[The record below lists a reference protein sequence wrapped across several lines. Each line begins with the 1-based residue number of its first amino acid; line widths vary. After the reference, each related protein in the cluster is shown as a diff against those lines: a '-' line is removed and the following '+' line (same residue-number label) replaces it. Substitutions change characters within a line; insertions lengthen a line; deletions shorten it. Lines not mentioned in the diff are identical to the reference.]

1 MGMAYEVLYDVY
13 SLFIASIKAEQ
24 VYMLGY
30 SAALFFFIPKLF
42 GKTLYL
48 NPDGLEWKRSKFTSP
63 IKLLLKI
70 NEKMG
75 TFWAD
80 MIIADSKGIKK
91 YYDKKYDIDSS
102 FIAYGVDKIPNV
114 EWDNEKLPEILK
126 HGISINP
133 AYWLLVARLEPENNI
148 HTIIEGYM
156 KSDAKKPLIIVGNF
170 GSPEYKQRIL
180 QMLKIRSKD
189 KKIVFTGGVYDQE
202 SLNMLRQNCFA
213 YLHGHSVGGTN
224 PSLVEAMSMKNLLV
238 AHDNEFNREVCEDT
252 AMYFQDSDDLKDKI
266 NLIESTPENYQELKS
281 KAYNR
286 VHKEYSGI
294 KLPIN
299 IIKYSKPILRRGKVK
314 ILLVTYMESTHP
326 GGINKVVR
334 EIAKNVSNMGH
345 ETIVLQPN
353 PAGLPD
359 EEIYEGFKIIRIS
372 SPLDKYLYGISIGL
386 YQYLKKNLKDINPD
400 IIHVNGYHTL
410 QSIEVIHTI
419 KRIVSQHSTNIFTI
433 P

>member
-1 MGMAYEVLYDVY
+1 MKGEEQKSTSIAIIGSRGIPNNYGGFEGFTEVLSQNLVKKGYKVYVSCEHPGEKDNPDTFNGVNLFYFPIKHPKSPVMGMLYEVLYDVY
-13 SLFIASIKAEQ
+13 SLFIASLRAEQ

-48 NPDGLEWKRSKFTSP
+48 NPDGLEWKRAKFNSH

-75 TFWAD
+75 SFWAD

-91 YYDKKYDIDSS
+91 YYDKKYDLESS
-102 FIAYGVDKIPNV
+102 FIAYGADEIPNV

-148 HTIIEGYM
+148 HTMIEGYI

-170 GSPEYKQRIL
+170 STQEYKQYIQSML
-180 QMLKIRSKD
+180 QHRSKD
-189 KKIVFTGGVYDQE
+189 KKIVFTGGIYDQE

-238 AHDNEFNREVCEDT
+238 AHDNQFNREVCEDT
-252 AMYFQDSDDLKDKI
+252 ALYFQDSEDLKDKI
-266 NLIESTPENYQELKS
+266 NLIESKPENYQELKS
-281 KAYNR
+281 KAFNR
-286 VHKEYSGI
+286 VHKEYSW
-294 KLPIN
+294 
-299 IIKYSKPILRRGKVK
+299 
-314 ILLVTYMESTHP
+314 
-326 GGINKVVR
+326 
-334 EIAKNVSNMGH
+334 
-345 ETIVLQPN
+345 
-353 PAGLPD
+353 D
-359 EEIYEGFKIIRIS
+359 KIIS
-372 SPLDKYLYGISIGL
+372 QYNQLFKANNKGGKSENPNGNLYG
-386 YQYLKKNLKDINPD
+386 K
-400 IIHVNGYHTL
+400 HT
-410 QSIEVIHTI
+410 SRRH
-419 KRIVSQHSTNIFTI
+419 
-433 P
+433 

>member
-1 MGMAYEVLYDVY
+1 MVECVKMNDGEQKNTSIAIIGSRGIPNNYGGFEGFTEVLSQNLTKKGYNVYVSCEHPGDNESPDTFNGVNLFYFPIKHPKSAVMGMAYEVLYDVY

-286 VHKEYSGI
+286 VHKEYSWDKITNQYNQIFKADI
-294 KLPIN
+294 KEGKSENTAGN
-299 IIKYSKPILRRGKVK
+299 IYGKHTSRR
-314 ILLVTYMESTHP
+314 
-326 GGINKVVR
+326 N
-334 EIAKNVSNMGH
+334 
-345 ETIVLQPN
+345 
-353 PAGLPD
+353 
-359 EEIYEGFKIIRIS
+359 
-372 SPLDKYLYGISIGL
+372 
-386 YQYLKKNLKDINPD
+386 
-400 IIHVNGYHTL
+400 
-410 QSIEVIHTI
+410 
-419 KRIVSQHSTNIFTI
+419 
-433 P
+433 